1 MKKLVT
7 LTVLCVLLGSVQAQ
21 EVLARGGI
29 LSSGKADLW
38 GALALG
44 TITMVVGVNV
54 FIATRGVKV
63 MPPAQADEI
72 QQRDYQQLIQRF
84 SVGGDGIV
92 SDEIER
98 FVDKEDLSALDYDG
112 LTIYYVQGVLHTSGT
127 AIAIPELGAQI
138 LLVKKDGRFNQLIH
152 TNQVVG
158 VAIDDSE
165 HLGLPIAVPTEE
177 SEYEWQPV
185 PHEITADLEA
195 IIQRGHLIHGDVL
208 QQFTGGQLLV
218 ASSYTVDKD
227 GKITPLENPRNI
239 FAPASKVT
247 WFDPN
252 APIPTAT
259 KCEQCH
265 DAEFPNEE

>member
-1 MKKLVT
+1 MKKLII
-7 LTVLCVLLGSVQAQ
+7 LTVLWVPVTQ
-21 EVLARGGI
+21 ARGLKPSNDLINAGLLAVI
-29 LSSGKADLW
+29 AMSVGTSVYISSRTAH
-38 GALALG
+38 
-44 TITMVVGVNV
+44 
-54 FIATRGVKV
+54 IAR
-63 MPPAQADEI
+63 PSQADEP
-72 QQRDYQQLIQRF
+72 QRRDYRRLIRKL
-84 SVGGDGIV
+84 SIEGAGITN
-92 SDEIER
+92 DDRER
-98 FVDKEDLSALDYDG
+98 FAGEGNLSATDYDG
-112 LTIYYVQGVLHTSGT
+112 LTIYYVQGALHTTGT
-127 AIAIPELGAQI
+127 AIAVPELGSQI
-138 LLVKKDGRFNQLIH
+138 LLVKKDGAFNQLIH
-152 TNQVVG
+152 TDQVIG
-158 VAIDDSE
+158 VAIEDST

-208 QQFTGGQLLV
+208 QQFTDGQLLV

-247 WFDPN
+247 WFDPE

-265 DAEFPNEE
+265 DAEFPNED

>member
-1 MKKLVT
+1 MKKLM
-7 LTVLCVLLGSVQAQ
+7 VLCVLLGIMQTQGVQ
-21 EVLARGGI
+21 ARGG
-29 LSSGKADLW
+29 LLSSSGKGDIW
-38 GALALG
+38 GALAIA
-44 TITMVVGVNV
+44 TATMTVGVSV
-54 FIATRGVKV
+54 FISTRPVEV
-63 MPPAQADEI
+63 TPHLQADTT

-84 SVGGDGIV
+84 SVWGEGIA

-98 FVDKEDLSALDYDG
+98 FVAKENLSALDYDG

-152 TNQVVG
+152 TDQIVG

-208 QQFTGGQLLV
+208 QQFTGGQLLI

-265 DAEFPNEE
+265 DAEFPNED

>member
-1 MKKLVT
+1 MKKLVI
-7 LTVLCVLLGSVQAQ
+7 LSVLCIPVAQAQ
-21 EVLARGGI
+21 GGKLYKRVSNAI
-29 LSSGKADLW
+29 LLTGM
-38 GALALG
+38 ALPFAV
-44 TITMVVGVNV
+44 TIFIHRNAVVENV
-54 FIATRGVKV
+54 EIT
-63 MPPAQADEI
+63 PSLQADADEVK
-72 QQRDYQQLIQRF
+72 QRDYQQLIQRF
-84 SVGGDGIV
+84 SVWGEGID

-98 FVDKEDLSALDYDG
+98 FVDKKNLSASDYDG

-218 ASSYTVDKD
+218 ASSYTVDKN

-247 WFDPN
+247 WFDPD

-265 DAEFPNEE
+265 DAEFPNED